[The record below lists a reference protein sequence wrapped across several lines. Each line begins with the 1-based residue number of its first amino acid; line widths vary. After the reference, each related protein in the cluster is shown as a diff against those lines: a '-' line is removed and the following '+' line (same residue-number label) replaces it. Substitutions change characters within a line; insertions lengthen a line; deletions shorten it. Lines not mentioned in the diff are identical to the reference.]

1 MPAMKFIS
9 ARSTSILFN
18 TLAVLCPFALLMSGI
33 FDPRKDEGRVCGLYV
48 IIPISISLL
57 SMGLLSFIGFA
68 FGVIK
73 YRHTTRSAWRK
84 LEAVIVSTPF
94 LLALA
99 SIIYIFV
106 FGYL

>member
-1 MPAMKFIS
+1 MKFIS
-9 ARSTSILFN
+9 AGSTSILFS

-33 FDPRKDEGRVCGLYV
+33 FDPPKDEGRVCGLYV

-57 SMGLLSFIGFA
+57 SMGLLSFIGFV
-68 FGVIK
+68 FGVID